1 MSFTLI
7 VAILFLSAF
16 ISGMAVFFVKRDNT
30 SYLKLILSFSGAYL
44 FAITVLHLI
53 PHVYHA
59 NTTSPE
65 VIGLYILGGFIFQ
78 LLLEQFS
85 QGIEHGHIHHQENT
99 GFPLGIM
106 ISLCLHAFL
115 EGMPLISGQQTK
127 LVFGIAIHHIPAA
140 FALGSLLL
148 SSTVKKQTIIIM
160 LVIFAA
166 MTPLGFIT
174 SSVLSEGEI
183 GNISQHFDKI
193 MAVVIGIFLHIS
205 TTILFESGSADH
217 HKFNKKKMAAVFLG
231 LAVSLTTFLLPHDHS
246 HGAHGH
252 EHHNHDGHNHDGHD
266 HEHTDGAHDH
276 DHDGHDHSHDHSK
289 DETHKHDDHKGHQ
302 H

>member
-1 MSFTLI
+1 MTPILI
-7 VAILFLSAF
+7 IAVLFISAF
-16 ISGMAVFFVKRDNT
+16 VSGLSVFFFKRSNANF
-30 SYLKLILSFSGAYL
+30 LKLILSFSGAYL

-53 PHVYHA
+53 PHVYHDGG
-59 NTTSPE
+59 NTSPE

-85 QGIEHGHIHHQENT
+85 QGIEHGHIHAEENA
-99 GFPLGIM
+99 GFPIGIM

-115 EGMPLISGQQTK
+115 EGMPLISGPQTQ

-148 SSTVKKQTIIIM
+148 SSTLKKNSIILM
-160 LVIFAA
+160 LLIFAA
-166 MTPLGFIT
+166 MTPLGFMT
-174 SSVLSEGEI
+174 SKALSQGEVSVLTPY
-183 GNISQHFDKI
+183 FDKM

-231 LAVSLTTFLLPHDHS
+231 IAVSLTTFLFPTHDHGS
-246 HGAHGH
+246 HSGHDHGTH
-252 EHHNHDGHNHDGHD
+252 EHHDGHNHDHSTEE
-266 HEHTDGAHDH
+266 HEHNH
-276 DHDGHDHSHDHSK
+276 
-289 DETHKHDDHKGHQ
+289 EEHKH
-302 H
+302 